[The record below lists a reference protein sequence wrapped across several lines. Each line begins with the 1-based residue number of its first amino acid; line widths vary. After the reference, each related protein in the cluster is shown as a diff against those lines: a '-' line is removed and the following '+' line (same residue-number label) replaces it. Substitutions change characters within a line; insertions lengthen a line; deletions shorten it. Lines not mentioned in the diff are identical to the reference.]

1 MRTLPNLISEP
12 TRPLDIFNVAVN
24 LILLLYTLYLLLH
37 KDISRLKHVGKSGW
51 FSFVLYIWAGFFSI
65 LFLQPNKTYNLI
77 TLILTGVVATI
88 WFGFFYIWLRF
99 DYLNDSPKAKKLVAS
114 YSFSVLYNAYYWARI
129 NLAAQSM
136 LFYTYGAIFGFG
148 LGQILSLIFAKNKK
162 EEEIYTFLGFGI
174 IYPIWA
180 IVGVVGK
187 EIVVSVLFNL

>member
-1 MRTLPNLISEP
+1 MHTLLKLMKVPIS
-12 TRPLDIFNVAVN
+12 PLDTFNITVN
-24 LILLLYTLYLLLH
+24 LMLFFYTLYLLLR

-65 LFLQPNKTYNLI
+65 LFLQPNKTYNI
-77 TLILTGVVATI
+77 TTLVLTAIVATV

-99 DYLNDSPKAKKLVAS
+99 DYLNDSPNAKKLIAS

-136 LFYTYGAIFGFG
+136 LFYTFGAIFGFG

-162 EEEIYTFLGFGI
+162 EEDIYTFLGFGI

-187 EIVVSVLFNL
+187 GIINTLFNL